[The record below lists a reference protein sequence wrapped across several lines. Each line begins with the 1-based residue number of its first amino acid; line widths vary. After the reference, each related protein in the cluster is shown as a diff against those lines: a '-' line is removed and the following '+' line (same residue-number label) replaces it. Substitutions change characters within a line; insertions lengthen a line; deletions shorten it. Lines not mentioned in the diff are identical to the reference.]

1 MQSDRTLDYGSGFY
15 TTTSEKQ
22 SQAWVLR
29 RMLEKCLSCG
39 YVNVY
44 DFDDN
49 KLLELNC
56 LLFAEL
62 NKEWAAFVLANRTQT
77 GYSHDYDVVYGPVA
91 NDKAY
96 LQFELYKKLST
107 ESTKYWHL
115 GPVDLYAELK
125 TELGYSF

>member
-1 MQSDRTLDYGSGFY
+1 MQSGCTLDYGSGFY

-56 LLFAEL
+56 LLFAET

-91 NDKAY
+91 NDKVY
-96 LQFELYKKLST
+96 LSFRTLQETVNRKHQILAFGTGGSICGT
-107 ESTKYWHL
+107 ENGT
-115 GPVDLYAELK
+115 VI
-125 TELGYSF
+125 

>member
-1 MQSDRTLDYGSGFY
+1 MQSGCTPDYGSGFY

-39 YVNVY
+39 YANVY

-56 LLFAEL
+56 LLFAET
-62 NKEWAAFVLANRTQT
+62 NKEWAAFFWQT
-77 GYSHDYDVVYGPVA
+77 GPKQVIRTITMSCMV
-91 NDKAY
+91 
-96 LQFELYKKLST
+96 LWLT
-107 ESTKYWHL
+107 TKFICSSNFTRNCQPEAPNTGIW

-125 TELGYSF
+125 TEL

>member
-22 SQAWVLR
+22 SQARVLR
-29 RMLEKCLSCG
+29 RMLDNCLSCG

-56 LLFAEL
+56 LLFAET
-62 NKEWAAFVLANRTQT
+62 NKEWAAFVLANRIQT
-77 GYSHDYDVVYGPVA
+77 GYSHDYDVVYGSVA
-91 NDKAY
+91 NDKVY
-96 LQFELYKKLST
+96 LHSELYKKLST
-107 ESTKYWHL
+107 ESTKYWHF